1 MIKIK
6 GKRRVDL
13 REGKMRMLNLDF
25 IRAPTACE
33 VIQRDFD
40 YLDVG
45 VVNPRPAFG
54 VRVNVACRFNG
65 IHGFLS
71 LATSAYSE
79 LG

>member
-1 MIKIK
+1 M
-6 GKRRVDL
+6 DL

-25 IRAPTACE
+25 IRAPTARE
-33 VIQRDFD
+33 VVQRDFD

-45 VVNPRPAFG
+45 VVNPRPSFG
-54 VRVNVACRFNG
+54 VPVNVACRFND

-71 LATSAYSE
+71 SSTPAYFA